1 MRIRLAQMS
10 ELIKTPKDRIPKA
23 WIELSR
29 ERELPSSVLRFIVR
43 VGKATAGKDIAIDK
57 DNLHEAKVALEFLND
72 CERSE
77 ARIKRIKAAVGIYER
92 KEREAERQKKI
103 AGYVGEIMN
112 SKKGAQFIPAF
123 STKDPLRHE
132 AICECVLNGALVRRE
147 WIGWTRPYFYVRA

>member
-1 MRIRLAQMS
+1 MDRAIQRTRASKQRAPVHCPSRQGHSRKRL
-10 ELIKTPKDRIPKA
+10 
-23 WIELSR
+23 
-29 ERELPSSVLRFIVR
+29 
-43 VGKATAGKDIAIDK
+43 AIDK

-92 KEREAERQKKI
+92 KEREAERKKKI
-103 AGYVGEIMN
+103 AGYVIEIMN

-132 AICECVLNGALVRRE
+132 AICECVQSGALVRRE
-147 WIGWTRPYFYVRA
+147 WIGGTHTYFYVRA